1 MIEDWRSAALWAAE
15 AKALGI
21 DRKIM
26 PHSERNVREKADR
39 ESWPFRERQQ
49 SGGGREY
56 PLSAL
61 PAALKKA
68 LANQVVKVEKPLPP
82 AQLDLALPRIEDMKD
97 YQKKPLEARAVL
109 LAELDRMVLTGHKL
123 THAMQAMAAA
133 AARGELAPEL
143 QRLVPIANARSGD
156 GRALSVRSLKRWLS
170 DRRRAGGKVEALA
183 PKAVPEA
190 PVQKWA
196 ATFMRLY
203 CRPMKPTITEVLEDL
218 WPAGEAKPS
227 YDQAKRFLR
236 RVDAITKSKGRLGPK
251 ALQTMKAYTARDVSE
266 LWPGAVFIG
275 DGHTHKSRVAHP
287 IHGGPFR
294 PEVTAILDVYTRKW
308 VGWSAALAENT
319 WAVADSLRHA
329 LTTTTCCDIFYY
341 DNGSGANN
349 KTWDDDCTGMAARQ
363 GFTKLNSAP
372 WSSQAR
378 GIIERFHSS
387 VLHRVAR
394 RSISYVGQRMD
405 DEARQRVYKLT
416 EQHIKESGQSPL
428 LPSWADFIA
437 EIDAEMERY
446 NTRPHD
452 GLPKIIDPATGK
464 RRHMTPNEA
473 WDKAVADGWTPDPL
487 SAEDARTLFRPA
499 VRRKVSRELV
509 SWAGNDYHAPELE
522 TLHGEWVMVAYDIHD
537 ATSVSVSLLDGRHVC
552 EAKWD
557 GHKTS
562 YVPVTFAQSAHEKRV
577 ANRLKLNDR
586 RRDKIMLE
594 AGPTRTIEHQPAET
608 FTPEILQAAEA
619 EYVRLETKAAATDQV
634 PIRMA
639 GGRPTFADDV
649 SWARWVLEN
658 PQDALDEDRSELRR
672 KLRNRS
678 FRMLLEVQ
686 GLDVGALSALAA

>member
-218 WPAGEAKPS
+218 
-227 YDQAKRFLR
+227 
-236 RVDAITKSKGRLGPK
+236 
-251 ALQTMKAYTARDVSE
+251 
-266 LWPGAVFIG
+266 
-275 DGHTHKSRVAHP
+275 
-287 IHGGPFR
+287 
-294 PEVTAILDVYTRKW
+294 
-308 VGWSAALAENT
+308 
-319 WAVADSLRHA
+319 
-329 LTTTTCCDIFYY
+329 
-341 DNGSGANN
+341 
-349 KTWDDDCTGMAARQ
+349 
-363 GFTKLNSAP
+363 
-372 WSSQAR
+372 
-378 GIIERFHSS
+378 
-387 VLHRVAR
+387 
-394 RSISYVGQRMD
+394 
-405 DEARQRVYKLT
+405 
-416 EQHIKESGQSPL
+416 
-428 LPSWADFIA
+428 
-437 EIDAEMERY
+437 
-446 NTRPHD
+446 
-452 GLPKIIDPATGK
+452 
-464 RRHMTPNEA
+464 
-473 WDKAVADGWTPDPL
+473 
-487 SAEDARTLFRPA
+487 
-499 VRRKVSRELV
+499 
-509 SWAGNDYHAPELE
+509 
-522 TLHGEWVMVAYDIHD
+522 
-537 ATSVSVSLLDGRHVC
+537 
-552 EAKWD
+552 
-557 GHKTS
+557 
-562 YVPVTFAQSAHEKRV
+562 
-577 ANRLKLNDR
+577 
-586 RRDKIMLE
+586 
-594 AGPTRTIEHQPAET
+594 
-608 FTPEILQAAEA
+608 
-619 EYVRLETKAAATDQV
+619 
-634 PIRMA
+634 
-639 GGRPTFADDV
+639 
-649 SWARWVLEN
+649 
-658 PQDALDEDRSELRR
+658 
-672 KLRNRS
+672 
-678 FRMLLEVQ
+678 
-686 GLDVGALSALAA
+686 